1 MKKFI
6 LILTILLMGLCSNA
20 TENYLHT
27 IILEGTND
35 GYNIVLKSDSKPV
48 VKKYIKGSDNLSL
61 DIKGITTSK
70 SVNAIYK
77 NTDEI
82 NSLVVE
88 NISNNEI
95 KIYITAKDI
104 ANATILS
111 QTKNAA
117 PIILSER
124 FPVEKVIWSIA
135 VLFILAF
142 VIKSAKSITDYENS
156 ITIKK
161 DIKQREI
168 ELYKNFQRE
177 LDNMPKIN
185 SKISNSYASNVML
198 RSRRNYKELA
208 RK

>member
-20 TENYLHT
+20 AENYLHT
-27 IILEGTND
+27 IILEGTID

-48 VKKYIKGSDNLSL
+48 VKKYVKGSDNLSL

>member
-20 TENYLHT
+20 AENYLHT

-48 VKKYIKGSDNLSL
+48 VKKYVKGSDNLSL

-111 QTKNAA
+111 QAKNAA